1 LAPEG
6 LRFVELTNVSL
17 SYGAVRVLND
27 INLSID
33 AGTSLAVLGANG
45 AGKTTLLRGISG
57 VMVRRHGSIQFE
69 GREISGLGA
78 HDIVRQGISHVPE
91 GKHLFKPL
99 TVRENIEV
107 GSLPL
112 HQSGRSAEADGCR
125 DLVYELFPILK
136 ARAGQIASTLSGGEQ
151 QMLAIARALMSRPKM
166 LLLDEPSVG
175 LAPKINDILFA
186 ALKSLKALGIVVV
199 VAEQVVR
206 IACDL
211 ADKAVVMHLGRVA
224 MAGPSADVRDS
235 PELKRLYLGG

>member
-6 LRFVELTNVSL
+6 LHFVELTNVSL
-17 SYGAVRVLND
+17 SYGAVRVLDD

-99 TVRENIEV
+99 TVRENIEI

-112 HQSGRSAEADGCR
+112 HQSGRSVEVDGCR
-125 DLVYELFPILK
+125 NLVYELFPILK
-136 ARAGQIASTLSGGEQ
+136 ARAGQVASTLSGGEQ

-175 LAPKINDILFA
+175 LAPKINDVLFA

-206 IACDL
+206 LACDL
-211 ADKAVVMHLGRVA
+211 ADEAVVMHLGRIA
-224 MAGPSADVRDS
+224 MMGPSADVRDS